1 MKHVFAMRL
10 SLGDP
15 SFVNTSRCIDAMLSD
30 KYMQGT
36 EIHALMHS
44 ACLLPLRSVLYR
56 LEL

>member
-36 EIHALMHS
+36 EMLWPVS
-44 ACLLPLRSVLYR
+44 SPLQSVLYR
-56 LEL
+56 PEL